1 MGTGILEAGDVR
13 TGVFP
18 GRVVLVMALLTAA
31 LTGWLLEGLWVLEA
45 HSPDLR
51 ILPLLWRAPLPIA
64 SALGLRAWW
73 RGRPTAP
80 AWSLTLIGFALLAA
94 GRVAVPSLQLLEGL
108 PARILGTEKLLPGDW
123 LFWWEPR
130 FGDAWLA
137 LPALAGVWALPGT
150 FGHRGPDLVARLAG
164 SAAFVALFSLGGG
177 IPGGLG
183 TGLPAALW
191 APFVLLVLWL
201 AAVAFQPPGRRI
213 LAAAARRFLYLFAAL
228 WLVCLGFGLLR
239 Y

>member
-1 MGTGILEAGDVR
+1 MGTGILEAGGVR
-13 TGVFP
+13 TGAFS
-18 GRVVLVMALLTAA
+18 GRVVLVMALLTAT

-51 ILPLLWRAPLPIA
+51 ILPLLWRAPLPVVA
-64 SALGLRAWW
+64 ALGLRAWW
-73 RGRPTAP
+73 RGRGSAP
-80 AWSLTLIGFALLAA
+80 AWSLALAGFALLAA
-94 GRVAVPSLQLLEGL
+94 GRIAVPSLQVLEGL

-137 LPALAGVWALPGT
+137 LPALAGVWAQPGT

-164 SAAFVALFSLGGG
+164 SAAFLALFSLGAG

-183 TGLPAALW
+183 TGLPEALW

-201 AAVAFQPPGRRI
+201 AALASRQPGRRV
-213 LAAAARRFLYLFAAL
+213 LAAAAAKFLYLFAVL